1 MEIKS
6 TYELHRSTAV
16 TLLLSVDKLA
26 NNYTNLRLAEL
37 LEEKFAD
44 KSKNRDYIVKE
55 DDLQLGAKSIKSVKD
70 F

>member
-1 MEIKS
+1 MEKT

-26 NNYTNLRLAEL
+26 NTYTNLKLSEL
-37 LEEKFAD
+37 LEEKFPL
-44 KSKNRDYIVKE
+44 KSKDCNYIVKE
-55 DDLQLGAKSIKSVKD
+55 DDLPLGSRHINSVKE